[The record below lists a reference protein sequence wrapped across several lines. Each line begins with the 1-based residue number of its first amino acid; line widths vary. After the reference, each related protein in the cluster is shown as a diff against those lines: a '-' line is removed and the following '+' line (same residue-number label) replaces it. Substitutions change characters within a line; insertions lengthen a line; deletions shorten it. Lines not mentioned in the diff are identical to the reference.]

1 MARHLQVYTHDA
13 LVVTF
18 DPARCIHA
26 ATCVRL
32 LPAVFDAKARPWIR
46 PDAADA
52 TTILDVVRRCP
63 SGALKAS
70 MEGAAVDVDGD
81 NVALQVGRDGPLVV
95 RGPVTIVDEHTGAT
109 LVEDVRV
116 VLCRCGQSARK
127 PFCDGAHRRARFRDP
142 ADGRETVH
150 E

>member
-52 TTILDVVRRCP
+52 TAILDVVRRCP

-81 NVALQVGRDGPLVV
+81 EVALQRTDARLSTNRDRCRALGCRAPA
-95 RGPVTIVDEHTGAT
+95 VTHCE
-109 LVEDVRV
+109 
-116 VLCRCGQSARK
+116 
-127 PFCDGAHRRARFRDP
+127 
-142 ADGRETVH
+142 
-150 E
+150 